1 MQELSGKCLRSK
13 QRFDALMVSCFFF
26 KIFFFSF
33 FKIRMKSLFKNA
45 NSQFNLLLSP
55 GFCYCRLFFSRRD
68 DVPVADEAGNVKG
81 QNVFFLKRE
90 TIPSQHCQPV
100 CFSCLYVLLFYSWHL
115 LVSPDVLWFSRLCL
129 VHVKKKERKKNGECS
144 LQK

>member
-26 KIFFFSF
+26 KIFCFFFSF
-33 FKIRMKSLFKNA
+33 FKIRMKSLSKNA
-45 NSQFNLLLSP
+45 TSQFNLLLSP

-81 QNVFFLKRE
+81 QNVFFKKGNNSITALP
-90 TIPSQHCQPV
+90 TC
-100 CFSCLYVLLFYSWHL
+100 VLLLF
-115 LVSPDVLWFSRLCL
+115 VCPVVLFLAPFGFS
-129 VHVKKKERKKNGECS
+129 
-144 LQK
+144 